1 MKACVF
7 AGTFD
12 PFTCGHAYV
21 VESCLKMFDK
31 VIVAVGENVDK
42 SPMFTLD
49 ERVQMINAV
58 YSNEKRVIVKTF
70 SGMLTDFM
78 KENDITVNVRGVRDY
93 DDYKYETTMARYNK
107 DLFGEIITVY
117 LPTPNELTYVSS
129 SAVRNILQLKNDAT
143 KYIPSAVADYI
154 YKK

>member
-21 VESCLKMFDK
+21 VESCLNMFDK

-58 YSNEKRVIVKTF
+58 YSNEKRVEVKTF

-78 KENDITVNVRGVRDY
+78 KENGIEINVRGIRDY

-107 DLFGEIITVY
+107 DLYDKIITVY

-129 SAVRNILQLKNDAT
+129 SAVRNVLQLKSDASSYVP
-143 KYIPSAVADYI
+143 KAVWEYITN
-154 YKK
+154 K